1 MSNSKYNPSS
11 SEEVKAYRL
20 LTEIN
25 MLKCFE
31 FIKENH
37 IEKGLKCFYE
47 TKKNTFWYRNY
58 IEKENDLEWRAAIA
72 LCIYY
77 TMRRQNPV
85 SFTRRLYNIYVEGE
99 IIDKTGSFQSL
110 LKLMKK
116 YARKSRLFGRNA
128 NFRLAFK
135 YPETGIIDLPWKY
148 IHPCDGFYELYHP
161 NHYNQK
167 RYKPYIFK
175 NVGAKEDFKKIDFEN
190 IKRLWIFRVNCLN
203 GRIIEIVSF
212 IDCTNLIQNEL
223 GPIKSPNLDLSNP
236 KDRCLYAFNQY
247 ANNYNQVKQKCPKGS
262 EYFSHLILK
271 HNYIYD
277 VKFCIE
283 KFSFCSSITTYHENA
298 YLFVIGENDNTVVV
312 VYENENEDRAT
323 YIFAVDRDVMDTAIE
338 SIVTFFSSCECNKRE
353 TLSSYVNILNEHG
366 VTRQGKIEH
375 GKIYTW
381 KREINNYLLWWLK

>member
-298 YLFVIGENDNTVVV
+298 YLLVINENDKTGVVL
-312 VYENENEDRAT
+312 YEN
-323 YIFAVDRDVMDTAIE
+323 
-338 SIVTFFSSCECNKRE
+338 
-353 TLSSYVNILNEHG
+353 
-366 VTRQGKIEH
+366 
-375 GKIYTW
+375 
-381 KREINNYLLWWLK
+381 